1 MELKKPSSKLN
12 RSLERGIE
20 ILRCFKPGMNL
31 LGNSEIA
38 ERTGLPPSTVSRLT
52 QTLVLSGFLEHDK
65 QKSAY
70 RLAPTVLSLGH
81 AYKTSSL
88 DLRIVEPLMRKASEK
103 LKLNVGL
110 AVADRLEMVYLESI
124 RYTKNIALRTVA
136 AGQRV
141 PIERTSLGRAWISQ
155 LDSKGRAKILL
166 ELKESGTKNWTQIER
181 EIHAAIDSMES
192 HGYCIASWLPEISA
206 ISTSL
211 KLSNGNHASLNLST
225 PAESQLSKVLE
236 SYVPA
241 LFELKDKIESELV
254 KINNTL

>member
-1 MELKKPSSKLN
+1 MELRKSSPKLN

-38 ERTGLPPSTVSRLT
+38 ERTGLPPSTISRLT

-65 QKSAY
+65 EKSAY

-81 AYKTSSL
+81 AYKTSSVE
-88 DLRIVEPLMRKASEK
+88 LRLIEPLMRKASEK

-110 AVADRLEMVYLESI
+110 SVADRHEMVYLESI

-141 PIERTSLGRAWISQ
+141 PIERTSLGRAWIAS
-155 LDSKGRAKILL
+155 LDPKRRASLLL
-166 ELKESGTKNWTQIER
+166 ELKNSEIKNWGQIER
-181 EIHAAIDSMES
+181 EILVAIESMQNK
-192 HGYCIASWLPEISA
+192 GYCLATWLPEISA
-206 ISTSL
+206 ISTSIQL
-211 KLSNGNHASLNLST
+211 LNGKHAALNLST
-225 PAESQLSKVLE
+225 PAESQLHGLLE
-236 SYVPA
+236 NYVPT
-241 LFELKDKIESELV
+241 LFELKDKIDAELY
-254 KINNTL
+254 KIKHT

>member
-1 MELKKPSSKLN
+1 MELKKSPAKLN

-38 ERTGLPPSTVSRLT
+38 ERTGLPPSTISRLT

-88 DLRIVEPLMRKASEK
+88 ELRIIEPLMRKASEK

-141 PIERTSLGRAWISQ
+141 PIERTSLGRAWIAT
-155 LDSKGRAKILL
+155 LETKGQAKLLL
-166 ELKESGTKNWTQIER
+166 ELKRAGIKNWAQIEQ
-181 EIHAAIDSMES
+181 EINTAIDSMKNR
-192 HGYCIASWLPEISA
+192 GYCLASWLPEISA
-206 ISTSL
+206 ISTSIML
-211 KLSNGNHASLNLST
+211 LNGKSASLNLST
-225 PAESQLSKVLE
+225 PAESQLSSVLE
-236 SYVPA
+236 SYAPA
-241 LFELKDKIESELV
+241 LFELKDKIEAELI
-254 KINNTL
+254 KIHHT

>member
-1 MELKKPSSKLN
+1 MELKTASSKLN

-81 AYKTSSL
+81 AYKTSSVE
-88 DLRIVEPLMRKASEK
+88 LRLIEPLMRKASEK

-141 PIERTSLGRAWISQ
+141 PIERTSLGRAWIAS
-155 LDSKGRAKILL
+155 LEPKSRSNLLL
-166 ELKESGTKNWTQIER
+166 ELKNSEIKNWGQIEQ
-181 EIHAAIDSMES
+181 EIQAAIESMQNN
-192 HGYCIASWLPEISA
+192 GYCLATWLPEISA
-206 ISTSL
+206 ISTSIQL
-211 KLSNGNHASLNLST
+211 LNGKHASLNLST
-225 PAESQLSKVLE
+225 PAESRLSGVLE
-236 SYVPA
+236 NYVPA
-241 LFELKDKIESELV
+241 LFELKDKIDTELH
-254 KINNTL
+254 KIKHT

>member
-1 MELKKPSSKLN
+1 MELRKPSSKLN

-81 AYKTSSL
+81 AYKTSSVE
-88 DLRIVEPLMRKASEK
+88 LRLIEPLMRKASEK
-103 LKLNVGL
+103 MKLNVGL
-110 AVADRLEMVYLESI
+110 AVADRHEMVYLESI

-141 PIERTSLGRAWISQ
+141 PIERTSLGRAWIAS
-155 LDSKGRAKILL
+155 LDPSSRASLLL
-166 ELKESGTKNWTQIER
+166 ELKNSEIKNW
-181 EIHAAIDSMES
+181 
-192 HGYCIASWLPEISA
+192 G
-206 ISTSL
+206 
-211 KLSNGNHASLNLST
+211 K
-225 PAESQLSKVLE
+225 
-236 SYVPA
+236 
-241 LFELKDKIESELV
+241 
-254 KINNTL
+254 

>member
-1 MELKKPSSKLN
+1 MELRKPSPKLN

-81 AYKTSSL
+81 AYKTSSVE
-88 DLRIVEPLMRKASEK
+88 LRLIEPLMRKASEK
-103 LKLNVGL
+103 MKLNVGL
-110 AVADRLEMVYLESI
+110 AVADRHEMVYLESI

-136 AGQRV
+136 AGQ
-141 PIERTSLGRAWISQ
+141 
-155 LDSKGRAKILL
+155 
-166 ELKESGTKNWTQIER
+166 
-181 EIHAAIDSMES
+181 
-192 HGYCIASWLPEISA
+192 
-206 ISTSL
+206 
-211 KLSNGNHASLNLST
+211 
-225 PAESQLSKVLE
+225 
-236 SYVPA
+236 
-241 LFELKDKIESELV
+241 
-254 KINNTL
+254 

>member
-1 MELKKPSSKLN
+1 MELKKSPTKFN

-52 QTLVLSGFLEHDK
+52 QTLVLSGFLEHEK

-81 AYKTSSL
+81 AYKTSSP
-88 DLRIVEPLMRKASEK
+88 DLKIVEPIMRKASER

-141 PIERTSLGRAWISQ
+141 PIERTSLGRAWIAK
-155 LDSKGRAKILL
+155 LDSKSRSKLL
-166 ELKESGTKNWTQIER
+166 LDLKKAGTKNWSQIER
-181 EIHAAIDSMES
+181 EIDEAIESMATK
-192 HGYCIASWLPEISA
+192 GYCIATWLPEISA
-206 ISTSL
+206 ISTSIE
-211 KLSNGNHASLNLST
+211 LSNGKYASLNLST
-225 PAESQLSKVLE
+225 PAESQLSHVLE
-236 SYVPA
+236 NYVTA
-241 LFELKDKIESELV
+241 LFELKDKIESELI
-254 KINNTL
+254 KINQA